1 MSKQKTKPIVI
12 WEQVFTKDAETRLQA
27 AFNLIFGVFR
37 TNTLVDDGFDSLLSF
52 KHHVHD

>member
-27 AFNLIFGVFR
+27 AFNLIFGVFS